1 MINIQFSFKT
11 KPGMKLEFLQT
22 IGSIMIDLHKV
33 EGCINIDLQ
42 QDDQEKDQFY
52 FRLDWQTRKY
62 IKTLLRSKE
71 YDILEGALKVLC
83 QDPLVEICDVEKRT
97 IKVEEYDLK
106 GVYLYER
113 IKYEFMDD

>member
-1 MINIQFSFKT
+1 MINIHFSFKT
-11 KPGMKLEFLQT
+11 KPGMKLEFMQT

-42 QDDQEKDQFY
+42 QDDQEKNQFY
-52 FRLDWQTRKY
+52 LRLDWQTRKY

-83 QDPLVEICDVEKRT
+83 QDPIVEICDVENRT

-106 GVYLYER
+106 GVNFYER
-113 IKYEFMDD
+113 IRYEFMDD